1 MKNIR
6 RFWRKQAQPAGS
18 QTEYAAN
25 LKVAMTKARDR
36 ARLAIRDNARDR
48 ARLSIR
54 DNAAATASPPPTST
68 SSTTTTVI
76 PITKHVARAVFAQS
90 VLLATRDISL
100 SRDPSALLKNPVL
113 QESDR
118 VIFRDAMSMFARLQE
133 VRVLRRAMLCC
144 AVTCC
149 AVLCCACYAVLCCAA
164 RCVKMCWAMLF
175 QSHLA
180 TARLRTCHVC
190 THYQ

>member
-1 MKNIR
+1 LIDAQRYEQDVMKNIR

-36 ARLAIRDNARDR
+36 ARLVIRDNV
-48 ARLSIR
+48 
-54 DNAAATASPPPTST
+54 AATASPPPTPS

-144 AVTCC
+144 AVP
-149 AVLCCACYAVLCCAA
+149 
-164 RCVKMCWAMLF
+164 
-175 QSHLA
+175 
-180 TARLRTCHVC
+180 
-190 THYQ
+190 